1 MRDSVM
7 LPASL
12 QGYHEV
18 IFYNLAGSDWVLS
31 SWDMPHWS
39 RRRQAWSLRK
49 SCYCN
54 IPPAQNG
61 RFRTKQFWSTNT
73 LPVIYVLY
81 TYIIVYIYM
90 WYAWMYDVWYMWYMW
105 CDICDICHTVYV
117 IYNVY
122 IYNVYIYIYYINVY
136 MVPPP
141 KKYCYYFYWYLRYIC
156 NNG

>member
-18 IFYNLAGSDWVLS
+18 IFDNLAGSDWVLS

-81 TYIIVYIYM
+81 TYIYIYM
-90 WYAWMYDVWYMWYMW
+90 CDMRVCMMYDICDICDT

-122 IYNVYIYIYYINVY
+122 IYILYKRIHGT
-136 MVPPP
+136 PQ